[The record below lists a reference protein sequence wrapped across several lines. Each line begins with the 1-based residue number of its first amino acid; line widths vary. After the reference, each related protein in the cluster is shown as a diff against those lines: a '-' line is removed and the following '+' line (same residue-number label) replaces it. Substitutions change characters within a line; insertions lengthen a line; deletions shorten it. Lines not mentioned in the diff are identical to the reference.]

1 MQAQQ
6 RLKCLVVTLVVLTL
20 STVAQAQIH
29 LEVPEDRQPPI
40 YANFNREF
48 MPHTEEWAVV
58 IFYRNTDCV
67 PADFNLL
74 DFIDPR
80 RARSSAPCRSKAMR
94 TGAASTTLFRPTVIC
109 RERVL
114 FPCGLCAGPSC
125 KRLWRT
131 TS

>member
-6 RLKCLVVTLVVLTL
+6 LLKCLVATLVVLTL

-80 RARSSAPCRSKAMR
+80 RARSSAPCRSKAIP
-94 TGAASTTLFRPTVIC
+94 TGAALTTLLRATAIC
-109 RERVL
+109 RGRVL
-114 FPCGLCAGPSC
+114 YRYGL
-125 KRLWRT
+125 
-131 TS
+131 